1 MPPSRRQPGVPDTA
15 RSTEAVAG
23 PGGQGEGGRERAGP
37 LAGSVSP
44 CPGHPGVLGPDM
56 ALESRGWG
64 ALKPPGLDQLHGNTA
79 IGSSWPPS
87 ADRDK
92 RGGNRGW
99 HRKRTRE
106 NVGTGE

>member
-1 MPPSRRQPGVPDTA
+1 MPDTVSSK
-15 RSTEAVAG
+15 RLWLS
-23 PGGQGEGGRERAGP
+23 PGGQRAGGRERAGP

-56 ALESRGWG
+56 ALESRSWG
-64 ALKPPGLDQLHGNTA
+64 ALKPPRLDQLHGNTA

-92 RGGNRGW
+92 RCGDKGR

-106 NVGTGE
+106 NVGTGERMA